1 MSTTVPR
8 LIQFNY
14 VGVTSVQFTSLDGT
28 QFVMDNVSLILYLPP
43 SPPVITTQPVG
54 QIATVG
60 TAATFSLVVSGS
72 PPLNYVWSRNGSPIA
87 GATNSIYTT
96 NNVQLSDSGSQFSCL
111 VSNAYGSVNSSN
123 ALLTVVPPF
132 SGGTGIAVFGA
143 PGVTTWNND
152 VVNNISNALVFSKV
166 SGFLAGQG
174 QATPTL
180 AQLEQYNA
188 VLVYSDA
195 AFNDSV
201 GMGNVLA
208 DYVDAGGG
216 VVVAT
221 FDFTPGNYGLLG
233 RLVTGGY
240 MPLTTGNFT
249 YGTDL
254 TLVADQPSHPIL
266 NGVTSFNGGTS
277 SYHELVAT
285 TSGASLVAHWT
296 DGQPLVATKQ
306 LTLGRVVALN
316 FYPPSSNARSDF
328 WLTNTKGGLLMAN
341 ALLYSA
347 PVGPIITAQP
357 TSQTLSVGSNVIFSV
372 TASGTTPLSYLWS
385 RNGSPIA
392 GATLTNYTIN
402 NVQLS
407 DSGSQFSCLVSN
419 AYGTATSSNALLV
432 VVPPVLDSNGGFET
446 GDFSFWTM
454 SGNLNSAYGLVTTNS
469 SYVHSGNYG
478 AQLGP
483 AGALGFLSQTLT
495 TSIGQLYLISL
506 WLNSLNGA
514 TPNEFLV
521 SWNGTNLY
529 DQVNVGATG
538 WTNLQFFATAAG
550 TNTVL
555 EFGLRNDPSYFGL
568 DDIVVYPVTPPQLQT
583 MTLTNGTISFGWS
596 AQVGLLYQLQY
607 TTNLASANWTS
618 LGSAVTATGA
628 TLSATDSVTN
638 GPQRFYRLVLSP

>member
-1 MSTTVPR
+1 MHS
-8 LIQFNY
+8 
-14 VGVTSVQFTSLDGT
+14 
-28 QFVMDNVSLILYLPP
+28 
-43 SPPVITTQPVG
+43 
-54 QIATVG
+54 
-60 TAATFSLVVSGS
+60 
-72 PPLNYVWSRNGSPIA
+72 
-87 GATNSIYTT
+87 
-96 NNVQLSDSGSQFSCL
+96 
-111 VSNAYGSVNSSN
+111 
-123 ALLTVVPPF
+123 
-132 SGGTGIAVFGA
+132 
-143 PGVTTWNND
+143 
-152 VVNNISNALVFSKV
+152 VFSKV

-402 NVQLS
+402 NVQLVRFRKS
-407 DSGSQFSCLVSN
+407 VQLFGQQRLWNRHQFERHARSC
-419 AYGTATSSNALLV
+419 
-432 VVPPVLDSNGGFET
+432 
-446 GDFSFWTM
+446 SFI
-454 SGNLNSAYGLVTTNS
+454 A
-469 SYVHSGNYG
+469 
-478 AQLGP
+478 
-483 AGALGFLSQTLT
+483 
-495 TSIGQLYLISL
+495 
-506 WLNSLNGA
+506 
-514 TPNEFLV
+514 
-521 SWNGTNLY
+521 
-529 DQVNVGATG
+529 
-538 WTNLQFFATAAG
+538 
-550 TNTVL
+550 
-555 EFGLRNDPSYFGL
+555 
-568 DDIVVYPVTPPQLQT
+568 
-583 MTLTNGTISFGWS
+583 
-596 AQVGLLYQLQY
+596 
-607 TTNLASANWTS
+607 
-618 LGSAVTATGA
+618 
-628 TLSATDSVTN
+628 
-638 GPQRFYRLVLSP
+638 